1 MINLINAIY
10 DHATEQMEEIDET
23 IQAYNDKIIA
33 LRRERDAIAALY
45 DVAKQYREDAGS
57 RYVPVLGQRSAVY
70 NVPRPA
76 TLNAPLVNQLR
87 EIRQGRATSEGS
99 IPTTAAAAVA
109 ENQSVQSSNLSHH
122 IF

>member
-1 MINLINAIY
+1 MVNLISAIY
-10 DHATEQMEEIDET
+10 DHAAEQMETIDET

-45 DVAKQYREDAGS
+45 DIAKQYREEAGS

-76 TLNAPLVNQLR
+76 TLNAPLVDQIR
-87 EIRQGRATSEGS
+87 AIRQGGTTEGS
-99 IPTTAAAAVA
+99 IPPTSVAAVA
-109 ENQSVQSSNLSHH
+109 ENQGVQSSNQNYSL
-122 IF
+122 F

>member
-1 MINLINAIY
+1 MVNLISAIY
-10 DHATEQMEEIDET
+10 DHAVEQMETIDET

-45 DVAKQYREDAGS
+45 DVAKQYREEAGS
-57 RYVPVLGQRSAVY
+57 RYVPVLGQRSAIY

-76 TLNAPLVNQLR
+76 TLNAPLVDQIR
-87 EIRQGRATSEGS
+87 AIRQGGTTEGS
-99 IPTTAAAAVA
+99 IPPTPAAAIA
-109 ENQSVQSSNLSHH
+109 EDQGVQSSNSSHH